1 MSFVIGLTGQ
11 SGAGKTTVCDTLKES
26 GFAIINCDLTA
37 RKVTSDGSECNH
49 KLSYVFP
56 MCFDDDL
63 KLDRHKLANE
73 VFSDKEKLQQLDN
86 IIYPYII
93 KQINDEIKILSGQYD
108 YIILD
113 APTLFEAGADKIC
126 DKIISVIA
134 DKDIRS
140 ERIHKRDKISSE
152 EIEKRFSSQYD
163 EKFFIEN
170 SDYIIR
176 NNSDLENAVK
186 QTKEI
191 ANAIKGSF

>member
-37 RKVTSDGSECNH
+37 RKVTSDGSECNR
-49 KLSYVFP
+49 KLYYVFP

>member
-37 RKVTSDGSECNH
+37 RKVTSDGSECNL
-49 KLSYVFP
+49 KLYYVFP